1 MQELLRQIRLLDYG
15 RTGNTLSDAD
25 IDEAQLELSECDLPQ
40 LPQETIDFLKVYN
53 GFSAEGRTI
62 FGIDSQ
68 KHFFYDII
76 GENLNAELENASDM
90 LLLGE
95 SEVVWIAWV
104 PSKNSYAIVDKES
117 KMVLHKLDSFANA
130 VRYILQIDD

>member
-1 MQELLRQIRLLDYG
+1 MQDLLKQIRLLDYG

-40 LPQETIDFLKVYN
+40 LPQEAVDFLKVYN
-53 GFSAEGRTI
+53 GFSAEGRTV
-62 FGIDSQ
+62 FGIDTK

-104 PSKNSYAIVDKES
+104 LSKNSYAIVDKES